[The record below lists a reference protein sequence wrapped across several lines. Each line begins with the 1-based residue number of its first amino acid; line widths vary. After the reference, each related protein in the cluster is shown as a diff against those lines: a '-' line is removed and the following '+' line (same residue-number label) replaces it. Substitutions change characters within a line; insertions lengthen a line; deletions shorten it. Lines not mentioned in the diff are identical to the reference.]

1 MKKVFNLY
9 KSITFWIFEISIYLI
24 ILVLSMFAGI
34 VFAPIEEPTT
44 LEWFSA
50 ILFIIGGLLAVLPL
64 SFYVVSAF
72 FNQFIIDE
80 KNRIEIK
87 KLIRFKTSSLI
98 LECQEIV
105 NYELKLFM
113 CCPKVLTLE
122 TKDNKTEINVWL
134 FSKKQVLEFLQEIQ
148 NRGGLQG
155 KTLDKTI
162 FKTKKA

>member
-1 MKKVFNLY
+1 M
-9 KSITFWIFEISIYLI
+9 YLI

-80 KNRIEIK
+80 KNNVVSWVSE
-87 KLIRFKTSSLI
+87 
-98 LECQEIV
+98 
-105 NYELKLFM
+105 
-113 CCPKVLTLE
+113 
-122 TKDNKTEINVWL
+122 KDIGIDD
-134 FSKKQVLEFLQEIQ
+134 EFIYVEQFYPFH
-148 NRGGLQG
+148 NSF
-155 KTLDKTI
+155 I
-162 FKTKKA
+162 F